1 MISEK
6 KLLQKL
12 LKKLNTKV
20 KTCKGTVKSQIV
32 NDFIEYNL
40 SPSIE
45 SLEKSKII
53 KELREKEEL
62 NENNDL

>member
-1 MISEK
+1 M
-6 KLLQKL
+6 
-12 LKKLNTKV
+12 KKLNTKV